1 MPEINN
7 TDIVVGA
14 PSCLWT
20 VWLPTWCILQDAFLR
35 CPDGLWC
42 SLTLAYSFTETSE
55 MVRPQRSES
64 PVCCPAGKLD
74 PLVTH
79 SANNWQIVSRVVC
92 QWRQIIKSS
101 PRSSATQVYW
111 TDFLRPLTWAKSKDP
126 ASPSDWIQNVLDSL
140 GSRKLLLS
148 MLSRSVRAHGAFKG
162 SCIAILKIF
171 NGF

>member
-1 MPEINN
+1 MAGKEKKSVDTQMPEINN

-42 SLTLAYSFTETSE
+42 SPTLAYSFTETSE

-79 SANNWQIVSRVVC
+79 SANNWQIVSRVVY

-126 ASPSDWIQNVLDSL
+126 ASPSDWITSE
-140 GSRKLLLS
+140 RTWLS
-148 MLSRSVRAHGAFKG
+148 WKQKVTAEYA
-162 SCIAILKIF
+162 LKKC
-171 NGF
+171 